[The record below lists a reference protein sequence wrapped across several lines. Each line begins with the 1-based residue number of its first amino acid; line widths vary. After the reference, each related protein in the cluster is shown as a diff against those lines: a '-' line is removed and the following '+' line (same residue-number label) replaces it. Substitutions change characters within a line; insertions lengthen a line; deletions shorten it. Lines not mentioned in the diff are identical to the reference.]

1 MSGGGSLPTTGGN
14 GHSQNDPDLLLL
26 WKKLLRRI
34 YREFLLKFQSRVKL
48 VMTALFLILLAVV
61 LLLPKGGSS
70 NIMWNMRFTDTGCK
84 CPRYGDVVYL
94 KSELARSRTVFK
106 ASIEGPSKD
115 KKLLFVRVEEVYRGS
130 PRLGD
135 FRIALP
141 AESVQLCDISKVPKE
156 LRDESRIESDSFLI
170 AGGLVRGRSIVSKAS
185 DPTEADIEGTTF
197 GACSELTCG
206 GILVIPWQLLSW
218 EVVDALVNEG
228 SYTKTWWRYDDG
240 GFGNRA
246 LQQIESEWWIRNG
259 TSVVAACKD
268 GADSVVA
275 ALKNW
280 LAVRGVDEV
289 VLVDWSSKARLVDV
303 VLQADYPSILADS
316 RLVFVTVAGQPNWE
330 ESVASNVAILM
341 ASRSHVFKVGCDTLV
356 PPDFLTTHRMEGDV
370 LYRASSEESSHIQ
383 SPDTVGLIYG
393 KRVDLIAV
401 NGYDERIASFGYADI
416 DLALRVKMHRNA
428 TLQSLND
435 TSFELAP
442 QDTGNGRRRFTIM
455 SAGDPMA
462 EEVEMTKNR
471 FLVTQMGA
479 SPWTIRS
486 QTVLFNSKVKDLIAD
501 GRRLARTYEL
511 TAANARLTF
520 EEDIGDAAVEEASL
534 KALRYVLQKLGAPVA
549 STKGLTKEFLAKQVA
564 YYSAQEDYATILGR
578 LNGGCAARV
587 LAMATLRTILE
598 RNKSVQGYPRL
609 LWQRDSSCACKY
621 SNLFS
626 IGDVEVYESTT
637 VKTGSGKQSL
647 FDSNFTYAA
656 VESWKSFE
664 DEAMNM
670 KPNEVYRNDLSCSNP
685 LSMSPDG
692 IEAIRS
698 FLAKMVPVEEDS
710 RAKLVTKKSS
720 FLSENGLQPVYEK
733 VSREFVRVWQSSQS
747 IPAET
752 LAKNFGALIAR
763 DETGG
768 SDGKLQG
775 KLLNGCKFEA
785 NDEAQIFKTF
795 PELAVIFAVLQTRLG
810 RCVVAKPA

>member
-733 VSREFVRVWQSSQS
+733 VSRCGSSIS
-747 IPAET
+747 IRKRGRR
-752 LAKNFGALIAR
+752 LVHLIWLFFC
-763 DETGG
+763 
-768 SDGKLQG
+768 S
-775 KLLNGCKFEA
+775 
-785 NDEAQIFKTF
+785 
-795 PELAVIFAVLQTRLG
+795 
-810 RCVVAKPA
+810 

>member
-1 MSGGGSLPTTGGN
+1 MSGGGSLPTTGGS
-14 GHSQNDPDLLLL
+14 GQSHSDPDLLLL

-48 VMTALFLILLAVV
+48 VMAALFLVLVAVV

-70 NIMWNMRFTDTGCK
+70 NILWNMRFTESGCK

-94 KSELARSRTVFK
+94 KSQLAKSRTVFK
-106 ASIEGPSKD
+106 ASVEGPSKD

-141 AESVQLCDISKVPKE
+141 AKSVQLCDTSKVPKE
-156 LRDESRIESDSFLI
+156 LRDESRVESDSFLI
-170 AGGLVRGRSIVSKAS
+170 AGGLVSGMSVMSTAS
-185 DPTEADIEGTTF
+185 DPTEMDIADTAF
-197 GACSELTCG
+197 GVCSELECG
-206 GILVIPWQLLSW
+206 GLLVIPWQLLSW
-218 EVVDALVNEG
+218 EVADALVNEG

-240 GFGNRA
+240 DWRNRT
-246 LQQIESEWWIRNG
+246 LQQVESEWWIRNG

-268 GADSVVA
+268 GPDSVVA
-275 ALKNW
+275 SLKNW

-303 VLQADYPSILADS
+303 IFADYPEILADS
-316 RLVFVTVAGQPNWE
+316 RIVFVTVAGQSNWE

-356 PPDFLTTHRMEGDV
+356 PRDFLTTHRMEGDI

-383 SPDTVGLIYG
+383 SPDAVGLIYG
-393 KRVDLIAV
+393 KRIDLIAV
-401 NGYDERIASFGYADI
+401 NGYDERIVSFGYADV
-416 DLALRVKMHRNA
+416 DLALRVKMQRKA
-428 TLQSLND
+428 TLLSLND
-435 TSFELAP
+435 TSFEVAP
-442 QDTGNGRRRFTIM
+442 QGTGKGLRRFTIM
-455 SAGDPMA
+455 NAGDPMA

-479 SPWTIRS
+479 PPWTIRS
-486 QTVLFNSKVKDLIAD
+486 QTVLFNSKLKDMTSD
-501 GRRLARTYEL
+501 GRRIARTYEL
-511 TAANARLTF
+511 TAANAHLTF
-520 EEDIGDAAVEEASL
+520 EEDIGDTAVEEASL

-549 STKGLTKEFLAKQVA
+549 SAKGLTKEFLAKQVV

-587 LAMATLRTILE
+587 LAMATLLTILE
-598 RNKSVQGYPRL
+598 RNTNVAGYARL

-637 VKTGSGKQSL
+637 VKSGSSKQLL
-647 FDSNFTYAA
+647 FDSNFTYAQ
-656 VESWKSFE
+656 VDSWKNF
-664 DEAMNM
+664 EAMDM

-685 LSMSPDG
+685 LFMSPDG
-692 IEAIRS
+692 IESTRS

-733 VSREFVRVWQSSQS
+733 VSSRDFVRVWQSSQS
-747 IPAET
+747 MPAET
-752 LAKNFGALIAR
+752 LAKNFEALITQ
-763 DETGG
+763 DETG
-768 SDGKLQG
+768 DGILQG
-775 KLLNGCKFEA
+775 QLLNGCKIDA
-785 NDEAQIFKTF
+785 NGEAQIFKTF
-795 PELAVIFAVLQTRLG
+795 PELAVIFAVLQTRMG
-810 RCVVAKPA
+810 RCVVTKPA